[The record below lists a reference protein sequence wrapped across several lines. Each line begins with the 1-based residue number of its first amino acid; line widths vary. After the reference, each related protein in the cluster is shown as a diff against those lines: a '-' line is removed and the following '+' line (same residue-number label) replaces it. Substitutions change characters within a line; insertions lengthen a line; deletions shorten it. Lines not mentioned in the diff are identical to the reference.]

1 MEALGVLSQRH
12 PRPIGGQDIRVQSH
26 TDPPLGHVPPLL
38 RQDPASDAAVVADIF
53 LGALGRPLG
62 KAALQVACP
71 LPTGDGYIKGAI
83 VSLSLDMEQMFHNH
97 MALGRELIQP

>member
-1 MEALGVLSQRH
+1 MESSSWLKKQKQNTPFYCESLLQRIQLTSNFSNGEFA
-12 PRPIGGQDIRVQSH
+12 PKD
-26 TDPPLGHVPPLL
+26 LN
-38 RQDPASDAAVVADIF
+38 
-53 LGALGRPLG
+53 
-62 KAALQVACP
+62 P